1 MPDALI
7 RVLEQYL
14 GGRRLMLILVGTGAL
29 GVIWALAQW
38 SMKPTMVPVAQG
50 IPMEEVGTLAQ
61 RLDEEGIAYDLDRG
75 GSSIVVADGDL
86 AQARVILAQS
96 GYPAGGQAGW
106 ELFDEPAWGMTDFTQ
121 RVNYRRALEGELER
135 TISAMRGVESAQV
148 HLAIQKTSVLR
159 RDTPAAEASVV
170 LALRSGSRPERA
182 MVDGVASLVA
192 GSVEGLDKEWV
203 TVLDDTGRLLSS
215 DDSDSDQEGLTT
227 RQLAIQRE
235 VEGYLEDKAYEL
247 VEPVVGPGN
256 ITVRV
261 AAALNF
267 DELGRTVETFDLEQ
281 QTTLSED
288 RSEIIPGSE
297 EQGASSVT
305 VNTRYETPRSV
316 ETFNRSGAQLER
328 LTVAVVVNERQ
339 VGEGD
344 QATSQPRTQ
353 AELARVEALVRNA
366 LGISDARGDAI
377 TVVNL
382 PFDLRPTIQTQV
394 EEGTDVMGLVMAG
407 IRPAVGLA
415 ALILA
420 FVLSLRLMGSI
431 KSVVPAVAGQGAL
444 TSGEGAAPAVY
455 ADNRPQAASGGGPTQ
470 AVSDT
475 SGGQLQLS
483 DPSITAK
490 VVRAWMNDDGGQ
502 G

>member
-1 MPDALI
+1 
-7 RVLEQYL
+7 
-14 GGRRLMLILVGTGAL
+14 
-29 GVIWALAQW
+29 
-38 SMKPTMVPVAQG
+38 
-50 IPMEEVGTLAQ
+50 
-61 RLDEEGIAYDLDRG
+61 
-75 GSSIVVADGDL
+75 
-86 AQARVILAQS
+86 
-96 GYPAGGQAGW
+96 
-106 ELFDEPAWGMTDFTQ
+106 MTDFTQ

-135 TISAMRGVESAQV
+135 TISTMRGVESAQV

-159 RDTPAAEASVV
+159 RNGPEAEASVV

-182 MVDGVASLVA
+182 MVEGVASLVA
-192 GSVEGLDKEWV
+192 GSVEGLDRDYV

-215 DDSDSDQEGLTT
+215 DDSESDQEGLTT

-235 VEGYLEDKAYEL
+235 VEGYLEAKAYEL
-247 VEPVVGPGN
+247 VEPVVGAGN

-267 DELGRTVETFDLEQ
+267 DQIGRTVETFDLEQ

-297 EQGASSVT
+297 EQGASSLT
-305 VNTRYETPRSV
+305 VNTVYETPRSI

-366 LGISDARGDAI
+366 LGITDSRGDAI

-382 PFDLRPTIQTQV
+382 PFDKRPALPEAV
-394 EEGTDVMGLVMAG
+394 EEGTDVVALLMAG
-407 IRPAVGLA
+407 IRPTVGLA
-415 ALILA
+415 GLILA
-420 FVLSLRLMGSI
+420 FVLALRLMGSI
-431 KSVVPAVAGQGAL
+431 KAAPPALAPRGSLAAGEGGAL
-444 TSGEGAAPAVY
+444 GGSPSASHQLPHE
-455 ADNRPQAASGGGPTQ
+455 NRAESMPRPT
-470 AVSDT
+470 VPK
-475 SGGQLQLS
+475 LELS
-483 DPSITAK
+483 DPNITAK
-490 VVRAWMNDDGGQ
+490 VVRAWMSEEGGQ